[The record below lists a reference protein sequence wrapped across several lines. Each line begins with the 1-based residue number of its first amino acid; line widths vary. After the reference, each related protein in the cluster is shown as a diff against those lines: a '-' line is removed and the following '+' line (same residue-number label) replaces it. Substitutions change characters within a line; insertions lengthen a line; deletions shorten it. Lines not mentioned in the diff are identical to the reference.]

1 MSTERCVRTSTT
13 SPIVPEVDE
22 FADAHVLRVQAVHE
36 AFHQRQMASLERFD
50 NFRGFV
56 GIQRKRLLQKHWL
69 ARLGGPDRPFQ
80 MHRVRQ
86 RDIEGVDGGIGEQRF
101 VAADA
106 GAVIAA

>member
-1 MSTERCVRTSTT
+1 MSTERCARTSTM
-13 SPIVPEVDE
+13 SPIPPEIDQL
-22 FADAHVLRVQAVHE
+22 ADAPVLRMEAEHE
-36 AFHQRQMASLERFD
+36 AFHQRHMPSLERVN

-69 ARLGGPDRPFQ
+69 ACLGGPDRPFQ
-80 MHRVRQ
+80 MHRIRQ
-86 RDIEGVDGGIGEQRF
+86 RDVEGVDGGIGEQRF